1 MSISITPRA
10 AKRIE
15 EIREAQQIAANVP
28 LRVSVESGG
37 CSGLTYKLDFD
48 AGTATGA
55 GSTSGAGS
63 APAEGSA
70 SGTTSAS
77 GAGSASGEQRFTF
90 DGLEIVVD
98 MRSFLYLAGT
108 ELDYTDG
115 LEGQGFHFANPNA
128 ARTCSCGE
136 SFSL

>member
-15 EIREAQQIAANVP
+15 EIREAQQIATNVP

-48 AGTATGA
+48 AGSA
-55 GSTSGAGS
+55 SGAGS

-70 SGTTSAS
+70 SGTTS
-77 GAGSASGEQRFTF
+77 GPGEQRFTF